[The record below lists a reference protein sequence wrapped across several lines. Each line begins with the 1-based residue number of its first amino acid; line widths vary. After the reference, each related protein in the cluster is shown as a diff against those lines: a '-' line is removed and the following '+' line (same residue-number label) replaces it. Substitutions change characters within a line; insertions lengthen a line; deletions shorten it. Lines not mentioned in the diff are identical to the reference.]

1 MDPQTLNN
9 ILFLK
14 FNKFL
19 WEDKSI
25 FDEIFNQTD
34 EPQNDNEEKIDEQN

>member
-25 FDEIFNQTD
+25 FDEISNQTD